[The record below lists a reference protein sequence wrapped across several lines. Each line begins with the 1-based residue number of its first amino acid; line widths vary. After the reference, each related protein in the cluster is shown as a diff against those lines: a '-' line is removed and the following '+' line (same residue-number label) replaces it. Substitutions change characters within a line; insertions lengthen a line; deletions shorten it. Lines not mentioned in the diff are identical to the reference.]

1 MSQSLLHQYFC
12 CSRGWRYLHGLWG
25 LVFLGHS
32 SLAGQDLLAAWLL
45 LGLRGLP
52 LLSSGRRRLRAEL
65 PIAGPA
71 ALALAEAL
79 RLNEGLQPCQGHVS
93 LRSWKRSSLF
103 SAEILDGLKAG
114 NARAGLPENDR
125 RLRQQL
131 RSCLHSS
138 QDGLELLLQIKQAGD
153 LACNSWPVRSL
164 NAALCAPLRLPCL
177 NLRSIDM

>member
-12 CSRGWRYLHGLWG
+12 CSRGWRYLHCLWG
-25 LVFLGHS
+25 LVFLGHG
-32 SLAGQDLLAAWLL
+32 SLAGQDLLAARLL

-52 LLSSGRRRLRAEL
+52 LLSSGRRCLRAEL

-71 ALALAEAL
+71 ALVLAEAL
-79 RLNEGLQPCQGHVS
+79 LNEGLQPCQGHVS

-114 NARAGLPENDR
+114 DARAGLPENDR
-125 RLRQQL
+125 HLRQQL
-131 RSCLHSS
+131 RSCLHSR
-138 QDGLELLLQIKQAGD
+138 QDGLELLLHIKQAGG

-177 NLRSIDM
+177 NFRSIYM